1 MADAIALGDHIES
14 KCTRCHD
21 VTGHIVILMIDDE
34 ITKVECRAC
43 GSIHKY
49 YPPVNQKSSLK
60 KIKESSPG
68 SKKVQ
73 KETTTSVNVIPKA
86 SSKKTKSQKVN
97 RELTEQQWQEA
108 INTSYGIRKPYTMTI
123 NLALGDIVDHPKFR
137 EGVVQ
142 ELFPPDKAEILFR
155 EGIKLLKCST
165 N

>member
-21 VTGHIVILMIDDE
+21 VTGHIVILMINDE

-49 YPPVNQKSSLK
+49 YPTVIEKSNLK
-60 KIKESSPG
+60 KIKESNSG

-73 KETTTSVNVIPKA
+73 KEPTKSVNVVPKA
-86 SSKKTKSQKVN
+86 NSKKAKSQKVN
-97 RELTEQQWQEA
+97 KELTEQQWQEA
-108 INTSYGIRKPYTMTI
+108 INTSYGVRKPYTMTV
-123 NLALGDIVDHPKFR
+123 NLSLGDIIEHPKFGD
-137 EGVVQ
+137 GVVQ

>member
-49 YPPVNQKSSLK
+49 YPPVNEKSGLK
-60 KIKESSPG
+60 KIKESNSG
-68 SKKVQ
+68 SKKIQ
-73 KETTTSVNVIPKA
+73 KETTKSVSVVPKA
-86 SSKKTKSQKVN
+86 SSKKAKSQKVN
-97 RELTEQQWQEA
+97 RELIEQQWQEA

-123 NLALGDIVDHPKFR
+123 NLALGDIVDHPKFG

-155 EGIKLLKCST
+155 EGIKLLKCSI